1 MKPTEEKILRSSI
14 RHMIREVKQ
23 KRLNEESELRTLIRR
38 FMDLELS
45 DILSENQTPDV
56 SPTPNK
62 STGINILEDLLK
74 KIVPVLET
82 DYKSLTTSDD
92 QRASFR
98 AHIVNA
104 VENSLTPAKINNQ
117 AGDDEAQLDEEID
130 EEIEINVGAD
140 ADNDKFIDIRT
151 DAEKAADEEPD
162 ETDPRD
168 EFGSDVA
175 GDETGRN
182 MAYQSFKKIE
192 TSVIDSYEL
201 LADPED
207 QELFFD
213 YLITNLKLY
222 FEKFEEELAPN
233 VEEPTNQAYD
243 MAKQGQGADAGG
255 EEDLELEL

>member
-1 MKPTEEKILRSSI
+1 MNPNEEKILRDSI
-14 RHMIREVKQ
+14 RHAIREVKS
-23 KRLNEESELRTLIRR
+23 KRLNEEENLRSVIRG
-38 FMDLELS
+38 FMDIELKSLLEGG
-45 DILSENQTPDV
+45 TPDV
-56 SPTPNK
+56 DPTPNK
-62 STGINILEDLLK
+62 STGINVLEDLLK

-82 DYKSLTTSDD
+82 DYKSLTTSDS
-92 QRASFR
+92 QRESFR

-104 VENSLTPAKINNQ
+104 VENALTPAKINTS
-117 AGDDEAQLDEEID
+117 AGTEQSLEEELE
-130 EEIEINVGAD
+130 EEIEINVGD
-140 ADNDKFIDIRT
+140 AAEDDEKFIDIRT
-151 DAEKAADEEPD
+151 DAEKAAEE
-162 ETDPRD
+162 EEEEEEDPRD
-168 EFGSDVA
+168 EFGSDVE

-213 YLITNLKLY
+213 YLVANLKLY
-222 FEKFEEELAPN
+222 FEKFEEELAPS

-243 MAKQGQGADAGG
+243 MAKSEETPEVGG